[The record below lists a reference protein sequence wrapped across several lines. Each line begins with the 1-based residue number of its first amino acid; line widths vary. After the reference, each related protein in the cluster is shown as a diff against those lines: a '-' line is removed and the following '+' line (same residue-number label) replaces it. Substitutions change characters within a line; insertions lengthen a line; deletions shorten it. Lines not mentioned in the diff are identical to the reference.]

1 MAYSSIAKPTDYFN
15 TVLYTGDGTS
25 NRNITGF
32 GFQPDWLWQKAR
44 NQSFNHYLFD
54 SVRGNSSVIKSNSTD
69 AQDTSTTGFNGFISD
84 GFNVSQVTGWE
95 MNNSSLSVQYANW
108 CWRAGGSA
116 SSNSNGSI
124 TSSVSA
130 NTTSGF
136 SIVSYTGTG
145 SVATVGHGLGVAPKL
160 IIIKRRTG
168 GTDAWPV
175 DLRATSGT
183 AYLNETGS
191 VQAYGNSTPFPS
203 TAPTTTVFS
212 IGTANNANA
221 NGSDFIAYCFAE
233 KQGYSKMGKYEGNGN
248 ADGTFV
254 YTGFKPAFTLIKR
267 DATDNWAMHDNRRP
281 ERGGNPNDAAL
292 RANLADGEYGG
303 SQGVDFLSNGF
314 KARQN
319 DGEFN
324 ASGNSYIYLAIAE
337 EPLVANVGNG
347 IPATAV

>member
-1 MAYSSIAKPTDYFN
+1 MAYSTISKPGLHFN
-15 TVLYTGDGTS
+15 TKLYTGNGGS
-25 NRNITGF
+25 QSITGV
-32 GFQPDWLWQKAR
+32 GFQPDWLWFKKR
-44 NQSFNHYLFD
+44 NGAAD
-54 SVRGNSSVIKSNSTD
+54 SSLIDAVRGVRKSL
-69 AQDTSTTGFNGFISD
+69 TSNKDEVEYTESAGLSAFDSD
-84 GFNVSQVTGWE
+84 GFSFDGAGFDHVNTNSDLFVAWCWKAA
-95 MNNSSLSVQYANW
+95 NSS
-108 CWRAGGSA
+108 GSA
-116 SSNSNGSI
+116 NTSGDINS
-124 TSSVSA
+124 TVSA
-130 NTTSGF
+130 NTTAGF

>member
-1 MAYSSIAKPTDYFN
+1 MAYSTISKPGLHFN
-15 TVLYTGDGTS
+15 TKLYTGNGGS
-25 NRNITGF
+25 QSITGV
-32 GFQPDWLWQKAR
+32 GFQPDWLWFKKR
-44 NQSFNHYLFD
+44 NGAAD
-54 SVRGNSSVIKSNSTD
+54 SSLIDAVRGVRKSL
-69 AQDTSTTGFNGFISD
+69 TSNKDEVEYTESAGLSAFDSD
-84 GFNVSQVTGWE
+84 GFSFDGAGFDHVNTNSDLFVAWCWKAA
-95 MNNSSLSVQYANW
+95 NSS
-108 CWRAGGSA
+108 GSA
-116 SSNSNGSI
+116 NTSGDINS
-124 TSSVSA
+124 TVSA
-130 NTTSGF
+130 NTTAGF

-267 DATDNWAMHDNRRP
+267 DATDNWVIHDNRRP

-292 RANLADGEYGG
+292 RANLADREYGG

>member
-1 MAYSSIAKPTDYFN
+1 MAYSTISKPGLHFN
-15 TVLYTGDGTS
+15 TKLYTGNGGS
-25 NRNITGF
+25 QSITGV
-32 GFQPDWLWQKAR
+32 GFQPDWLWFKKR
-44 NQSFNHYLFD
+44 NGAADSSLIDAVRGVRKSLTSNKDEVEYTESAGVSAFD
-54 SVRGNSSVIKSNSTD
+54 SDGVSFDGAGFDHVNTNSDLFVAWCWKAANSSGSANTSGDINST
-69 AQDTSTTGFNGFISD
+69 
-84 GFNVSQVTGWE
+84 
-95 MNNSSLSVQYANW
+95 
-108 CWRAGGSA
+108 
-116 SSNSNGSI
+116 
-124 TSSVSA
+124 VSA
-130 NTTSGF
+130 NTTAGF

-267 DATDNWAMHDNRRP
+267 DATDNWVIHDNRRP

>member
-1 MAYSSIAKPTDYFN
+1 MAYSTISKPGLHFN
-15 TVLYTGDGTS
+15 TKLYTGNGGS
-25 NRNITGF
+25 QSITGV
-32 GFQPDWLWQKAR
+32 GFQPDWLWFKKR
-44 NQSFNHYLFD
+44 NGAAD
-54 SVRGNSSVIKSNSTD
+54 SSLIDAVRGVRKSL
-69 AQDTSTTGFNGFISD
+69 TSNNNEVEYTESAGLSAFDSD
-84 GFNVSQVTGWE
+84 GFSFDGTGYDHVNTNSDLFVAWCWKAA
-95 MNNSSLSVQYANW
+95 NSS
-108 CWRAGGSA
+108 GSA
-116 SSNSNGSI
+116 NTSGDINS
-124 TSSVSA
+124 TVSA
-130 NTTSGF
+130 NTTAGF

-191 VQAYGNSTPFPS
+191 VQSYGNSTPFPS

-233 KQGYSKMGKYEGNGN
+233 KQGYSKMGKYIGNGN
-248 ADGTFV
+248 ADGAFV

-267 DATDNWAMHDNRRP
+267 DATDNWAIHDNRRP
-281 ERGGNPNDAAL
+281 GRNPNDAVL
-292 RANLADGEYGG
+292 RSNLADGEYGG

-337 EPLVANVGNG
+337 EPLVANVGSG
-347 IPATAV
+347 VPATAV

>member
-1 MAYSSIAKPTDYFN
+1 MAYSTISKPGLHFN
-15 TVLYTGDGTS
+15 TKLYTGNGGS
-25 NRNITGF
+25 QSITGV
-32 GFQPDWLWQKAR
+32 GFQPDWLWFKKR
-44 NQSFNHYLFD
+44 NGAAD
-54 SVRGNSSVIKSNSTD
+54 SSLIDAVRGVRKSL
-69 AQDTSTTGFNGFISD
+69 TSNNNEIEYTESAGLSAFDSD
-84 GFNVSQVTGWE
+84 GFSFDGTGYDHVNTNSDLFVAWCWKAA
-95 MNNSSLSVQYANW
+95 NSS
-108 CWRAGGSA
+108 GSA
-116 SSNSNGSI
+116 NTSGDINS
-124 TSSVSA
+124 TVSA
-130 NTTSGF
+130 NTTAGF

-191 VQAYGNSTPFPS
+191 VQSYGNSTPFPS

-233 KQGYSKMGKYEGNGN
+233 KQGYSKMGKYIGNGN
-248 ADGTFV
+248 ADGAFV

-267 DATDNWAMHDNRRP
+267 DATDNWAIHDNRRP
-281 ERGGNPNDAAL
+281 GRNPNDAVL
-292 RANLADGEYGG
+292 RSNLADGEYGG

-347 IPATAV
+347 IPATAR

>member
-1 MAYSSIAKPTDYFN
+1 MAYSTISKPGLHFN
-15 TVLYTGDGTS
+15 TKLYTGNGGS
-25 NRNITGF
+25 QSITGV
-32 GFQPDWLWQKAR
+32 GFQPDWLWFKKR
-44 NQSFNHYLFD
+44 NGAAD
-54 SVRGNSSVIKSNSTD
+54 SSLIDAVRGVRKSL
-69 AQDTSTTGFNGFISD
+69 TSNKDEVEYTESAGLSAFDSD
-84 GFNVSQVTGWE
+84 GFSFDGAGFDHVNTNSDLFVAWCWKAA
-95 MNNSSLSVQYANW
+95 NSS
-108 CWRAGGSA
+108 GSA
-116 SSNSNGSI
+116 NTSGDINS
-124 TSSVSA
+124 TVSA
-130 NTTSGF
+130 NTTAGF

-267 DATDNWAMHDNRRP
+267 DATDNWVIHDNRRP

>member
-1 MAYSSIAKPTDYFN
+1 MAYSTISKPGLHFN
-15 TVLYTGDGTS
+15 TKLYTGNGGS
-25 NRNITGF
+25 QSITGV
-32 GFQPDWLWQKAR
+32 GFQPDWLWFKKR
-44 NQSFNHYLFD
+44 NGAAD
-54 SVRGNSSVIKSNSTD
+54 SSLIDAVRGVRKSL
-69 AQDTSTTGFNGFISD
+69 TSNKDEVEYTESAGLSAFDSD
-84 GFNVSQVTGWE
+84 GFSFDGAGFDHVNTNSDLFVAWCWKAA
-95 MNNSSLSVQYANW
+95 NSS
-108 CWRAGGSA
+108 GSA
-116 SSNSNGSI
+116 NTSGDINS
-124 TSSVSA
+124 TVSA
-130 NTTSGF
+130 NTTAGF

-233 KQGYSKMGKYEGNGN
+233 KQGYSKMGKYEGNVN

-337 EPLVANVGNG
+337 EPLVANVGSG
-347 IPATAV
+347 VPATAV